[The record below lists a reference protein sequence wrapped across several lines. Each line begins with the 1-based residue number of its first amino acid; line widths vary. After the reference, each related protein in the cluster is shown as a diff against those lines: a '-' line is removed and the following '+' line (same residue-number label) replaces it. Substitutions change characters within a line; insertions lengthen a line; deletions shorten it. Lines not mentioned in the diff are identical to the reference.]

1 MCYNGSIHEHITQ
14 GIFFMSEEEN
24 GLKIFEKPEFGSVR
38 VVEKGGEPWFVAKDV
53 CKCLELENVSQALA
67 SLDEDEKNSINPNI
81 ISADVGFDKM
91 MEAANPT
98 MPMVMQ
104 GLPTFSHLG
113 QSSCVSTAPHR
124 KALSRAPFGDFC
136 PCI

>member
-1 MCYNGSIHEHITQ
+1 MIAMET
-14 GIFFMSEEEN
+14 

-38 VVEKGGEPWFVAKDV
+38 VVEKDGDPWFVAKDV

-91 MEAANPT
+91 MEAANV
-98 MPMVMQ
+98 PMHAVIPEAGRG
-104 GLPTFSHLG
+104 GLS
-113 QSSCVSTAPHR
+113 
-124 KALSRAPFGDFC
+124 
-136 PCI
+136 